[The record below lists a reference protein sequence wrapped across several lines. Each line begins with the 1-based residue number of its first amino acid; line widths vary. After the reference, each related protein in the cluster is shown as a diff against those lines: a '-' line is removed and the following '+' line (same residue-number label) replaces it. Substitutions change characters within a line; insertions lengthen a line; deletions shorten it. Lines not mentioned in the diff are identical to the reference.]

1 MKGVTHNLSPESATP
16 FHTFPRSQQV
26 TYKFFEGRIAIFN
39 ELYVS
44 LHWRSQDLRCMHPAY
59 HESKKHCHLQRA
71 VCMSTL
77 EKSRPAL
84 HASSL
89 SMNLKSIK
97 VIRTQIF
104 GQSGAIEQ
112 FPTSTKCCKDMRNLL
127 AWVFTAC
134 IRRFHTYVQ
143 NLVCIHSKLVSSAG
157 AALTVTTQVRH
168 FLHPC
173 TELLYPLAV

>member
-1 MKGVTHNLSPESATP
+1 MHVGGGLKRYAALEVANTLFRVTFRLKNLRLAESIMKGVTHNLSPESATP

-44 LHWRSQDLRCMHPAY
+44 LHWRSQDLRCMLPAY

-97 VIRTQIF
+97 VIRMQILD
-104 GQSGAIEQ
+104 QSGAIERQ
-112 FPTSTKCCKDMRNLL
+112 MQIIDQS
-127 AWVFTAC
+127 
-134 IRRFHTYVQ
+134 
-143 NLVCIHSKLVSSAG
+143 G
-157 AALTVTTQVRH
+157 AIERQISH
-168 FLHPC
+168 FN
-173 TELLYPLAV
+173 

>member
-97 VIRTQIF
+97 VIRMQIF
-104 GQSGAIEQ
+104 GQSGAIERQVQIFGQSGAIERQMQ

-157 AALTVTTQVRH
+157 AALTVTT
-168 FLHPC
+168 
-173 TELLYPLAV
+173 